1 MSIRTTVTLDED
13 VMERVQ
19 RESKVRGAS
28 FRETLNDLLR
38 LGLLAAAQR
47 PARRTLRIE
56 PVPMGWKDGL
66 NFDDVAGLLEYA
78 EGELRR

>member
-56 PVPMGWKDGL
+56 PVPMGRKDGL
-66 NFDDVAGLLEYA
+66 NFDDVAALLEYA